1 MITRQRR
8 RHRDTIILLA
18 IVVPPL
24 FAAAMLS
31 RPALPPLV
39 AETPLLPQSAGES
52 DAMNFLWQKE
62 SVVEGLRTRVRV
74 HALKGKA
81 EQAESGYLADVQVYE
96 GLLKADVLIYFASG
110 ESESETLPADAF
122 LLGPASVGRNVYRL
136 PQAYPAAPGRLL
148 YFSLATQELLD
159 QVALPANPEQ
169 GGAM

>member
-1 MITRQRR
+1 MIARQRR
-8 RHRDTIILLA
+8 RHRYTIILLA
-18 IVVPPL
+18 IIVPPL
-24 FAAAMLS
+24 FVAAMLS

-39 AETPLLPQSAGES
+39 AETPLHQESAS
-52 DAMNFLWQKE
+52 DAMDFLWQKE

-74 HALKGKA
+74 HAIQNKDG
-81 EQAESGYLADVQVYE
+81 QAGPGYLADVQVYE

-110 ESESETLPADAF
+110 ESQSETLPADAF

-136 PQAYPAAPGRLL
+136 PPVYPAAPGRLL

-159 QVALPANPEQ
+159 QVALPATPEQ